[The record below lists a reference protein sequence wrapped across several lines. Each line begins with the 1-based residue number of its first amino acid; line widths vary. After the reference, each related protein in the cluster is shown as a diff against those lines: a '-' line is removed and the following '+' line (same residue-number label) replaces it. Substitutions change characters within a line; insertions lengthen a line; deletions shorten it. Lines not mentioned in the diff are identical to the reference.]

1 MLDAMMNN
9 GFKYALKGGLTFSLF
24 DITTTEKEDVIEE
37 AEEEIRE
44 IEHLYALGRITDQVR
59 YEKVIEVWTNVS
71 EVVAK
76 EAYDSLTEEKENHIQ
91 MIFESG
97 ARGNR
102 SQYRQLAAMR
112 GLMSDPKDRKST
124 RLNSS
129 HVAIS
134 YAVFC

>member
-1 MLDAMMNN
+1 M
-9 GFKYALKGGLTFSLF
+9 
-24 DITTTEKEDVIEE
+24 V
-37 AEEEIRE
+37 
-44 IEHLYALGRITDQVR
+44 RIKDKVS

-112 GLMSDPKDRKST
+112 GLMSDPNGTTIETPITSNFSEGLTVYEYFTSTHGSRKSMVDTALKTEDSGYLTRRVVDVAQTVIVEEEDRKS
-124 RLNSS
+124 
-129 HVAIS
+129 V
-134 YAVFC
+134 V